1 MNNFRLACEKL
12 RNAIRENGNDAIQW
26 VLNATD
32 RELWNTWEDEIW
44 ELATSGDC
52 ELSGRYTWHGNPVIV
67 RL

>member
-32 RELWNTWEDEIW
+32 NEFQDVWRDELW
-44 ELATSGDC
+44 ELSASGDC
-52 ELSGRYTWHGNPVIV
+52 KISGRYTWHGNPVTV